1 MSEAASIDGPTRAS
15 ASFASGYD
23 DPSGRAPHVG
33 TNVALFSAY
42 YPAHGGGMELACAD
56 LAVALTK
63 AGMHV
68 EWVSQATDEP
78 PREDSIKFT
87 PVPGTDFVYSLSG
100 VPVPFPMPWAFPAV
114 SRAVARAGVVVIAE
128 ANFALSAIAFL
139 VAKWHGKPVLLVQ
152 HVGEPSTVSKIAR
165 FVMRLGET
173 LAVRP
178 MIRRA
183 DAVVCVSPVVA
194 RHFAGV
200 RTGSD
205 CVTIGH
211 GLDLELFR
219 PPAGLLEKDADRD
232 ALNVTRDKP
241 VAAFVGRLTES
252 KGVLAVAEMA
262 RRRPDWTF
270 VVAGIGPMDPAR
282 WGLPNMVLTGQ
293 LDRMQVAKLYRASD
307 VALLPSPSESFSLV
321 VREALASGCR
331 VLCSE
336 QILETD
342 EGLHP
347 YIVTEKVDSSDWAGT
362 GARYA
367 AALDR
372 QSAATMEEARA
383 YIAEQ
388 CSPDRLFGQY
398 VDIIHRLVARASG
411 GRS

>member
-1 MSEAASIDGPTRAS
+1 MNEATSTDGPTRAS
-15 ASFASGYD
+15 SSFASEYG
-23 DPSGRAPHVG
+23 DPSGRASYVG
-33 TNVALFSAY
+33 TNVVLFSAY

-56 LAVALTK
+56 LAVAL
-63 AGMHV
+63 ANANMHV
-68 EWVSQATDEP
+68 EWVSQATGEI
-78 PREDSIKFT
+78 PREDGIKFT
-87 PVPGTDFVYSLSG
+87 PLPGTDFVYSLSG
-100 VPVPFPMPWAFPAV
+100 VPVPFPMPWAFPAMR
-114 SRAVARAGVVVIAE
+114 RAMERADVVLIAE
-128 ANFALSAIAFL
+128 ANFAVSAIAFL
-139 VAKWHGKPVLLVQ
+139 MAKWNGKPVLLVQ
-152 HVGEPSTVSKIAR
+152 HVGEPSTVSKVAR
-165 FVMRLGET
+165 FVMRLGEA
-173 LAVRP
+173 LVVRP
-178 MIRRA
+178 MIRCA

-200 RTGSD
+200 RTDSD

-219 PPAGLLEKDADRD
+219 PSAGLLEKKADRD
-232 ALNVTRDKP
+232 ALNVARDKP

-270 VVAGIGPMDPAR
+270 VVAGIGPIDPAR
-282 WGLPNMVLTGQ
+282 WELPNVLVTGQ
-293 LDRMQVAKLYRASD
+293 LNRMQVARLYRASD

-342 EGLHP
+342 EGLRP

-362 GARYA
+362 GVRYA
-367 AALDR
+367 AAIDR
-372 QSAATMEEARA
+372 RSAATLEEARA
-383 YIAEQ
+383 YVAEQ
-388 CSPDRLFGQY
+388 CSPDRIFGQY
-398 VDIIHRLVARASG
+398 VELIQRLFVRASG